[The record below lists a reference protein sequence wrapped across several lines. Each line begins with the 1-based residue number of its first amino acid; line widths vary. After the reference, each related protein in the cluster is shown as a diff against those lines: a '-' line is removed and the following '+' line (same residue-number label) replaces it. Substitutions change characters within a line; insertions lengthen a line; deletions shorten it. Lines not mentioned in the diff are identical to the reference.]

1 MRRSSGGGLPTRPR
15 HACTGTTSRT
25 TSPMPSATFSRWHR
39 RTILNGREDEK
50 EGERGH
56 ESVTQGLFQSR
67 RRSVRHYHGVRA
79 VLTVGGAGRR
89 ARSRLEARE
98 HGGVH
103 EHLLLL
109 LRRLRRD
116 LLHPRR
122 RADQHRRR
130 SRPSGQP
137 GRSVPEG
144 RHDVPAAQ
152 RGGSRHARGDQE
164 PEPQDP
170 SDGSTP
176 RRLRVG
182 GYHLDDAVAEI
193 ARWVKDTRDA
203 TFETV
208 SNGITVNR
216 CHGIASLGGSSR
228 TPRKSTSSTR

>member
-1 MRRSSGGGLPTRPR
+1 
-15 HACTGTTSRT
+15 
-25 TSPMPSATFSRWHR
+25 MPSATFSRWFRAHEV
-39 RTILNGREDEK
+39 LKGREDKK

-79 VLTVGGAGRR
+79 VLTVGGAGGR

-137 GRSVPEG
+137 GRPVPEG

-164 PEPQDP
+164 SEPQDDAPAPP
-170 SDGSTP
+170 SGKISPGTTPSPRSRVGSRTRATP
-176 RRLRVG
+176 RSRRCPT
-182 GYHLDDAVAEI
+182 ASRSTVA
-193 ARWVKDTRDA
+193 T
-203 TFETV
+203 
-208 SNGITVNR
+208 
-216 CHGIASLGGSSR
+216 ASPAWAAASR